1 MNRSNND
8 MERKIHLEKLKK
20 SDNLLV
26 SRTANILSTDISDKI
41 VNDMKSEWD
50 FCRVDV
56 IYQETEWKNI
66 K

>member
-56 IYQETEWKNI
+56 IYQETE
-66 K
+66 